1 MALLTVGHSTHPLKD
16 FLALLRGADVAALV
30 DVRRYPGSR
39 RHPQFGSEALETA
52 LGQAGV
58 IYRHLPELGGRRAPA
73 PDSGNDGWRVT
84 GFRGYA
90 DHLRSE
96 EFATGRAAL
105 EALAREHR
113 TAVMCAEAQW
123 WRCHRRL
130 IADVFAFSG
139 HDVRHLMPDGRLI
152 DHEPPPF
159 AVRADDGLPAYPAA
173 GQETL
178 L

>member
-1 MALLTVGHSTHPLKD
+1 MQLLTVGHSTHPLED
-16 FLALLRGADVAALV
+16 FLALLREAGVAALA
-30 DVRRYPGSR
+30 DVRRHPGSR
-39 RHPQFGSEALETA
+39 RHPQFGSEALGAA
-52 LGQAGV
+52 LTRAGLA
-58 IYRHLPELGGRRAPA
+58 YRHLPGLGGRRAPA
-73 PDSGNDGWRVT
+73 PDSGNDGWRVA

-90 DHLRSE
+90 DHLRSA
-96 EFATGRAAL
+96 EFAAGRAAL
-105 EALAREHR
+105 EALGRERR

-130 IADVFAFSG
+130 IADVLVLAG

-152 DHEPPPF
+152 AHEPPPF
-159 AVRADDGLPAYPAA
+159 AVRADDGLPAYPAH